1 MQRYSRLNTG
11 NHMLSEEKEQ
21 KRINTNA
28 ITRYNAIVLS
38 CDQQLNPWCDH
49 RFPFRPYIS

>member
-11 NHMLSEEKEQ
+11 NHILRREKEQ